1 MERRQELKQR
11 VEQRAGSVGEKAR
24 NEEKKNKNRGSCWWG
39 RGWEMINDAALEN
52 ETVLKSEDSK

>member
-1 MERRQELKQR
+1 MEGRQELKQR

-24 NEEKKNKNRGSCWWG
+24 NEEKKNKNRWCWWG